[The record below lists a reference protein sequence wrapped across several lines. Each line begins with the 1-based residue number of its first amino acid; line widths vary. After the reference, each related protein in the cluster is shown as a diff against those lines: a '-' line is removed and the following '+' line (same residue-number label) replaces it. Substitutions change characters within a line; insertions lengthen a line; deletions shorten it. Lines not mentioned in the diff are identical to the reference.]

1 MYESSG
7 FDPKTVA
14 YLKRIIKS
22 IFITLSWMMIAAI
35 TGLYYEFAIIGDK
48 ITPGNILYYSIFLI
62 TFFFLI
68 KYLLR
73 LWKGYI

>member
-35 TGLYYEFAIIGDK
+35 TGLYYEFAIVGDK
-48 ITPGNILYYSIFLI
+48 ITLVNILYYSIFI
-62 TFFFLI
+62 VTFLFLI
-68 KYLLR
+68 RYLLK
-73 LWKGYI
+73 LWKGYL